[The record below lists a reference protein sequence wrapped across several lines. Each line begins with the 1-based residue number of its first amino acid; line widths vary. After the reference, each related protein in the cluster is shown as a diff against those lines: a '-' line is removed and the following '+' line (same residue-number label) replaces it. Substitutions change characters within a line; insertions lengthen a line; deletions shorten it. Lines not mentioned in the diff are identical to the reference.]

1 MSRMKKG
8 NGLLRFLIFAVLSAL
23 VLTGCNGTRKYEA
36 VDLSSETAAV
46 SETAESDTASAE
58 NETDSTDSGASG
70 SGDVDVRALG
80 EPAGEAVTADPESG
94 DPASERSES
103 ASESEE
109 LSSEMSEAESVEAA
123 RESAAAA
130 YTAAANDDAE
140 TAPEIPFNGHTVAI
154 DAGHQAKAD
163 TSKEPIGPSSTTM
176 KAKMPEGAVG
186 TTSGVHEYEVT
197 LTVAKKLETELVN
210 RGYHVVMIRTSHD
223 VNMSSAERSAAAN
236 RSGADILIRVHAGS
250 MDNSG
255 VYGALSTCMTAQNP
269 YNAGLHDK
277 SYNLS
282 KKIVDTVCGTTGT
295 KNRGVQET
303 DSSSD
308 INWCEIPVCVFE
320 MGFLSNPDEDTW
332 LQDDGY
338 QGKIASG
345 IAGAVDAYFAEG
357 N

>member
-1 MSRMKKG
+1 
-8 NGLLRFLIFAVLSAL
+8 
-23 VLTGCNGTRKYEA
+23 
-36 VDLSSETAAV
+36 
-46 SETAESDTASAE
+46 
-58 NETDSTDSGASG
+58 
-70 SGDVDVRALG
+70 
-80 EPAGEAVTADPESG
+80 
-94 DPASERSES
+94 
-103 ASESEE
+103 
-109 LSSEMSEAESVEAA
+109 
-123 RESAAAA
+123 
-130 YTAAANDDAE
+130 
-140 TAPEIPFNGHTVAI
+140 
-154 DAGHQAKAD
+154 
-163 TSKEPIGPSSTTM
+163 M

-186 TTSGVHEYEVT
+186 TSSGVPEYEVT
-197 LTVAKKLETELVN
+197 LTVAKKLEKELIN

-223 VNMSSAERSAAAN
+223 VNMSSAERSVAAN
-236 RSGADILIRVHAGS
+236 KSGADILIRLHAGT
-250 MDNSG
+250 MDNSS
-255 VYGALSTCMTAQNP
+255 VYGALSTCMTSQNP
-269 YNAGLHDK
+269 YNASLHDK

>member
-70 SGDVDVRALG
+70 SEDVDVRALG
-80 EPAGEAVTADPESG
+80 ETAGEAVTADPESG

-109 LSSEMSEAESVEAA
+109 LSSEMS
-123 RESAAAA
+123 
-130 YTAAANDDAE
+130 
-140 TAPEIPFNGHTVAI
+140 APEIPFNGHTVAI
-154 DAGHQAKAD
+154 DAGHQAKAN

-197 LTVAKKLETELVN
+197 LMVAKKLETELVN

-236 RSGADILIRVHAGS
+236 RSGADILIRLHAGS

>member
-8 NGLLRFLIFAVLSAL
+8 NGLLRFLIFAVFFAL

-36 VDLSSETAAV
+36 VDLSSETA
-46 SETAESDTASAE
+46 ESGADPAGKG
-58 NETDSTDSGASG
+58 TDSTDPG
-70 SGDVDVRALG
+70 SGDVDAQSLG
-80 EPAGEAVTADPESG
+80 EGAGENLTADPESG
-94 DPASERSES
+94 DPAAESSELAES

-154 DAGHQAKAD
+154 DAGHQAKAN

-186 TTSGVHEYEVT
+186 TSSGVHEYEVT

-223 VNMSSAERSAAAN
+223 VNMSSAERSLAAN
-236 RSGADILIRVHAGS
+236 KSGADILIRLHAGS
-250 MDNSG
+250 MDNSS
-255 VYGALSTCMTAQNP
+255 VYGALATCMTAQNP

>member
-8 NGLLRFLIFAVLSAL
+8 NGLLRFLVSAVFFAL

-36 VDLSSETAAV
+36 VDLSSETA
-46 SETAESDTASAE
+46 SEMSENGADLAAESTDTGS
-58 NETDSTDSGASG
+58 SG
-70 SGDVDVRALG
+70 SGDADVQVLG
-80 EPAGEAVTADPESG
+80 EAAGEPLSADPEGG
-94 DPASERSES
+94 DVASESSELAEA

-123 RESAAAA
+123 REAAAAA
-130 YTAAANDDAE
+130 YTAAASDDAE

-154 DAGHQAKAD
+154 DAGHQAKAN

-186 TTSGVHEYEVT
+186 TSSGVPEYEVT
-197 LTVAKKLETELVN
+197 LTVAKKLEKELIN

-223 VNMSSAERSAAAN
+223 VNMSSAERSVAAN
-236 RSGADILIRVHAGS
+236 KSGADILIRLHAGT
-250 MDNSG
+250 MDNSS
-255 VYGALSTCMTAQNP
+255 VYGALSTC
-269 YNAGLHDK
+269 
-277 SYNLS
+277 

>member
-8 NGLLRFLIFAVLSAL
+8 NGLLRFLVFAALFAL
-23 VLTGCNGTRKYEA
+23 VLTGCNGARKYEA
-36 VDLSSETAAV
+36 VDLSSETAAGAEM
-46 SETAESDTASAE
+46 SGNGADLAAESTDT
-58 NETDSTDSGASG
+58 GASG
-70 SGDVDVRALG
+70 SGDADVQALG
-80 EPAGEAVTADPESG
+80 ETAGEPLSADTESG
-94 DPASERSES
+94 DTASESSEMAEE

-123 RESAAAA
+123 REAAAAA
-130 YTAAANDDAE
+130 YTAAASDDAE
-140 TAPEIPFNGHTVAI
+140 VAPEIPFNGHTVAI
-154 DAGHQAKAD
+154 DAGHQAKAN

-186 TTSGVHEYEVT
+186 TSSGVPEYEVT
-197 LTVAKKLETELVN
+197 LAKKLEEELVN

-223 VNMSSAERSAAAN
+223 VNMSSAERSVAAN
-236 RSGADILIRVHAGS
+236 RSEADILIRLHAGS
-250 MDNSG
+250 MDNSS

-269 YNAGLHDK
+269 YNASLHDK

>member
-8 NGLLRFLIFAVLSAL
+8 NGLLRFLISASLFAL

-36 VDLSSETAAV
+36 VDLSSETAT
-46 SETAESDTASAE
+46 EAE
-58 NETDSTDSGASG
+58 SG
-70 SGDVDVRALG
+70 SGANPAAKSADPKDSDSGEADAQALG
-80 EPAGEAVTADPESG
+80 ETLSADQAAESQEM
-94 DPASERSES
+94 AES

-140 TAPEIPFNGHTVAI
+140 TAPEVPFNGHTVAI
-154 DAGHQAKAD
+154 DAGHQAKAN

-186 TTSGVHEYEVT
+186 TVSGVHEYEVT
-197 LTVAKKLETELVN
+197 LNVAKKLETELIN

-236 RSGADILIRVHAGS
+236 KSGADILIRLHAGS

-255 VYGALSTCMTAQNP
+255 IYGALATCMTAQNP
-269 YNAGLHDK
+269 YNANLHDK

-308 INWCEIPVCVFE
+308 INWCEIPVCVLE

>member
-8 NGLLRFLIFAVLSAL
+8 NGLLRFLVSAVFFAL

-36 VDLSSETAAV
+36 VDLSSETA
-46 SETAESDTASAE
+46 SEMSENGADLAAESTDTGS
-58 NETDSTDSGASG
+58 SG
-70 SGDVDVRALG
+70 SGDADVQVLG
-80 EPAGEAVTADPESG
+80 EAAGEPLSADPEGG
-94 DPASERSES
+94 DVASESSELAEA

-123 RESAAAA
+123 REAAAA
-130 YTAAANDDAE
+130 ASDDAE

-154 DAGHQAKAD
+154 DAGHQAKAN

-186 TTSGVHEYEVT
+186 TSSGVPEYEVT
-197 LTVAKKLETELVN
+197 LTVAKKLEKELIN

-223 VNMSSAERSAAAN
+223 VNMSSAERSVAAN
-236 RSGADILIRVHAGS
+236 KSGADILIRLHAGS
-250 MDNSG
+250 MDNSS

-269 YNAGLHDK
+269 YNASLHDK

>member
-8 NGLLRFLIFAVLSAL
+8 NGLLRFLISAVFFAL

-36 VDLSSETAAV
+36 VDLSSETA
-46 SETAESDTASAE
+46 ESGADPAGKG
-58 NETDSTDSGASG
+58 TDSTDPG
-70 SGDVDVRALG
+70 SGDVDVQSLG
-80 EPAGEAVTADPESG
+80 EGAGENLTADPESG
-94 DPASERSES
+94 DPAAESSELAES

-154 DAGHQAKAD
+154 DAGHQAKAN

-186 TTSGVHEYEVT
+186 TSSGVHEYEVT

-223 VNMSSAERSAAAN
+223 VNMSSAERSLAAN
-236 RSGADILIRVHAGS
+236 KSGADILIRLHAGS
-250 MDNSG
+250 MDNSS
-255 VYGALSTCMTAQNP
+255 VYGALATCMTAQNP

-338 QGKIASG
+338 QGKIVSG